1 MHNKKINLKSTEP
14 KPTEQKPT
22 DPNLTLEVNNDKLEN
37 LIVSYTG
44 ANTAENLNA
53 LVSHL
58 HSCRVLVPANVT
70 DKKQLVP
77 CMIKNKNG
85 GTFLPLYTSK
95 KQIPN
100 EPKSPAILNM
110 PYEAVNKTAANPALK
125 VDGIVINPFS
135 NNLIFK
141 NELVQKIDEVDR
153 QRAQA
158 KKQQQQQPQQKT
170 IKMTPQQYAVF
181 ERKQFEF
188 RFLPKKFFE
197 EGAAFVDELCG
208 KKEAYIDALYEESY
222 QEKRMYPYLEEDF
235 SVMAV
240 QISEE
245 LQIIRV
251 DMPERDFEDG
261 ACRRV
266 FMVWDQSAETGR
278 YFTIEKAGGGSV
290 LAEVTSDWKHQ
301 NLGAAPAE
309 SAELQKILELAGN
322 SVE

>member
-1 MHNKKINLKSTEP
+1 MHNKTIKLEP
-14 KPTEQKPT
+14 TDSKPT
-22 DPNLTLEVNNDKLEN
+22 DPNLTLEVNNDRLEN
-37 LIVSYTG
+37 LLVSYTG
-44 ANTAENLNA
+44 EKNAQNLNA
-53 LVSHL
+53 LISHL
-58 HSCRVLVPANVT
+58 HTCRVLVPANLN
-70 DKKQLVP
+70 DKKQPVP
-77 CMIKNKNG
+77 CFIKNSKG
-85 GTFLPLYTSK
+85 DTFMPLYTSK
-95 KQIPN
+95 KQIPK
-100 EPKSPAILNM
+100 EPKAPAILNM
-110 PYEAVNKTAANPALK
+110 PYEAVNKTAANPALH

-141 NELVQKIDEVDR
+141 KELVQKIDEVD
-153 QRAQA
+153 QQMAQA
-158 KKQQQQQPQQKT
+158 KAQGKPQQKT
-170 IKMTPQQYAVF
+170 VKLTPQQYAVF

-197 EGAAFVDELCG
+197 EGASFIDELSG

-222 QEKRMYPYLEEDF
+222 HEKRMYPYLEEDF
-235 SVMAV
+235 SVMAI
-240 QISEE
+240 QISDT

-266 FMVWDQSAETGR
+266 FMVWDQQAESGR

-309 SAELQKILELAGN
+309 SLELQKILELSGN

>member
-1 MHNKKINLKSTEP
+1 MHNKTIKLEP
-14 KPTEQKPT
+14 TDSKPT
-22 DPNLTLEVNNDKLEN
+22 DPSLTLEVNNDRLEN
-37 LIVSYTG
+37 LLVSYTG
-44 ANTAENLNA
+44 EKNAENLNA
-53 LVSHL
+53 LISHL
-58 HSCRVLVPANVT
+58 HTCRVLVPANLN
-70 DKKQLVP
+70 DKKQPLP
-77 CMIKNKNG
+77 CFIKNSKG
-85 GTFLPLYTSK
+85 DTFMPLYTSK
-95 KQIPN
+95 KQIPK
-100 EPKSPAILNM
+100 EPKAPAILNI

-135 NNLIFK
+135 NNLILK
-141 NELVQKIDEVDR
+141 KELVQKIDEVD
-153 QRAQA
+153 QQMAQA
-158 KKQQQQQPQQKT
+158 KAQGKPQQKT
-170 IKMTPQQYAVF
+170 VKMTPQQYAVF

-188 RFLPKKFFE
+188 RFLPKKLFE
-197 EGAAFVDELCG
+197 EGVAFIDELSG

-222 QEKRMYPYLEEDF
+222 HEKRMYPYLEEDF
-235 SVMAV
+235 SVMAI
-240 QISEE
+240 QISET

-266 FMVWDQSAETGR
+266 FMVWNQQTETGR

-309 SAELQKILELAGN
+309 SLELQKIMELAGN

>member
-1 MHNKKINLKSTEP
+1 MCAMHNKTIKL
-14 KPTEQKPT
+14 KPTDQKPT
-22 DPNLTLEVNNDKLEN
+22 DPGLTLEVNNDRLEN
-37 LIVSYTG
+37 LLVSYNG
-44 ANTAENLNA
+44 EKNAQNLNA
-53 LVSHL
+53 LISHL
-58 HSCRVLVPANVT
+58 HTCRVLVPANLN
-70 DKKQLVP
+70 DKKQPVP
-77 CMIKNKNG
+77 CFIKNSNG
-85 GTFLPLYTSK
+85 DTFLPLYTSK
-95 KQIPN
+95 KQIPK

-141 NELVQKIDEVDR
+141 KELVQKIDEVDQ

-158 KKQQQQQPQQKT
+158 KAQGKPQQKT
-170 IKMTPQQYAVF
+170 VKLTAQQYAVF

-188 RFLPKKFFE
+188 RFLPKKLFD
-197 EGAAFVDELCG
+197 EGATFIEQLCE

-235 SVMAV
+235 SVMAI

-266 FMVWDQSAETGR
+266 FMVWDQSAEMGR
-278 YFTIEKAGGGSV
+278 YFTIEKAGSGSV

-301 NLGAAPAE
+301 NLGEAPAE

-322 SVE
+322 SAEE